1 MKDFVLSPQTEGAP
15 NLKIDYQNELNDEQY
30 QAVMAGSG
38 PALVL
43 AGAGSGKTRTIT
55 YRVAWLLEHGVP
67 PDNILLLTFTNKAAN
82 EMVQRIDS
90 LLSAYPAGLWAG
102 TFHSVANRLLRRYA
116 SRLGYGSNFSILDED
131 DSKELVSLC
140 VKELK
145 IDVKGQKFPSSAVLR
160 SIISFANNKDCTMG
174 QVLER
179 QHPRFISWRLDIEN
193 VANLYRQQK
202 LSQNAMDFDDLLL
215 KLLELLK
222 KDEEVRNHL
231 SEQFQYILV
240 DEFQDTNVIQ
250 ASIVQLLAAHHG
262 NVLAV
267 GDDAQSIYSFRA
279 AEIRNM
285 LDFPNLYA
293 GTAMYRLT
301 TNYRSTPQILAVANA
316 VIKNNSEQF
325 SKELK
330 TSCDNGEKP
339 SLVAAASPSQEAQYI
354 ADQIASLL
362 SAGAV
367 LPQIAVLFRSS
378 FHSQSLEFELM
389 RRGISYEYRGG
400 MKFFERAHIKDAIAH
415 LRLMHNHKDGMAWVR
430 CLKIHPGIGLVTAGN
445 IASSCSQAESL
456 DEIFV
461 LSQRGAKADAGW
473 KSCLR
478 VVEALRSAKY
488 PSDAIR
494 AFCKTDEYSNYL
506 EAEYPDASDRLE
518 DLEQFAVFA
527 EQFQKYEDFLEAVT
541 LTEDFSG
548 KRVGADPGIG
558 PTDESK
564 LILTTIHQAK
574 GLEWDHV
581 FVIHLAEGSF
591 PHSRAMSDAGAIEEE
606 RRLFYVASTRARKN
620 LYLTYPATTGFDT
633 IETKQPSMFLA
644 EIPEGCYE
652 RVRLRQPGWLPSAS
666 SARRS
671 TWVED
676 SNEPTIVLDDL
687 GERVKKPMPKSFLG
701 DY

>member
-1 MKDFVLSPQTEGAP
+1 MKDFVLSAP
-15 NLKIDYQNELNDEQY
+15 TGGVPDLKIDYKNELNDEQY
-30 QAVMAGSG
+30 QAVTMADG

-82 EMVQRIDS
+82 EMTRRVEQ
-90 LLSAYPAGLWAG
+90 LLGSYPAGLWAG

-145 IDVKGQKFPSSAVLR
+145 IDTKGQKFPSSAVLR
-160 SIISFANNKDCTMG
+160 SIISFANNKDATME

-179 QHPRFISWRLDIEN
+179 QHPRFLNWRLDIEN
-193 VANLYRQQK
+193 VANLYRSEK
-202 LSQNAMDFDDLLL
+202 LKQNAMDFDDLLL

-222 KDEEVRNHL
+222 KNDDVREHL
-231 SEQFQYILV
+231 SQQFRYILV

-250 ASIVQLLAAHHG
+250 ASIVHLLAAGHG

-285 LDFPNLYA
+285 LDFPNLYQ
-293 GTAMYRLT
+293 GTQMYRLT
-301 TNYRSTPQILAVANA
+301 TNYRSTPQILSVANA
-316 VIKNNSEQF
+316 VIKNNAEQF

-330 TSCDNGEKP
+330 TSCPAGPKP
-339 SLVAAASPSQEAQYI
+339 SLVAAASPSQEAQFI
-354 ADQIASLL
+354 ADQIGLL
-362 SAGAV
+362 IDGGSP
-367 LPQIAVLFRSS
+367 LSQIAVLFRSS

-389 RRGISYEYRGG
+389 RRNLPYEYRGG
-400 MKFFERAHIKDAIAH
+400 MKFFERAHIKDAVSH
-415 LRLMHNHKDGMAWVR
+415 LRLLHNHKDGMAWVR

-445 IASSCSQAESL
+445 IANACAQAADL
-456 DEIFV
+456 DEIFSIV
-461 LSQRGAKADAGW
+461 QRGAKAQAGW
-473 KSCLR
+473 QSCLR
-478 VVEALRSAKY
+478 VVAGLRNAKF

-494 AFCKTDEYSNYL
+494 AFCKSEEYASYL
-506 EAEYPDASDRLE
+506 EAEYPDAADRLE

-527 EQFQKYEDFLEAVT
+527 EQFQKFDDFLEAVT
-541 LTEDFSG
+541 LTEDFG
-548 KRVGADPGIG
+548 AKRGQEHQTEEDKI
-558 PTDESK
+558 
-564 LILTTIHQAK
+564 ILSTIHQAK
-574 GLEWDHV
+574 GLEWDNV

-591 PHSRAMSDAGAIEEE
+591 PHSRAMNDSAAIEEE

-620 LYLTYPATTGFDT
+620 LYLSYPATTGFDT
-633 IETKQPSMFLA
+633 IEVKQPSMFLS

-666 SARRS
+666 SASRS

-676 SNEPTIVLDDL
+676 SDEPVIVLDDL